1 MSLIRD
7 LPYTMVAQAD
17 TLIASCSALY
27 SCAASTDLGLQP
39 IRQTTASMLVTT
51 GDIGYLGSN
60 TCQGSRV
67 SSGGMVTSTF
77 GDIIDRLRQPI
88 GSHYQAAVVHAT
100 LNSTRGS
107 TEADRKCA
115 IGVSLWAGDSSG
127 GGDLAELSTG
137 MRPRDR
143 VFFTS
148 VRTTDVQNWDL
159 SDESTGAIN
168 LQSNPGQYD
177 LRNAG
182 RYLQVRGRWGINQ
195 VTTESSGDEQARA
208 GAVITFMAG
217 DLLPPALDTS
227 SPFSTSTSTS
237 T

>member
-7 LPYTMVAQAD
+7 LPFTMVAQPD
-17 TLIASCSALY
+17 TLLATCSALI
-27 SCAASTDLGLQP
+27 SSAASTDLGLQP
-39 IRQTTASMLVTT
+39 IRQTTAAMLITT

-67 SSGGMVTSTF
+67 SSGGIVTSTF
-77 GDIIDRLRQPI
+77 GEIIDRLRQPI
-88 GSHYQAAVVHAT
+88 GAHYQAAVVAAT

-115 IGVSLWAGDSSG
+115 LGVSLWAGDSSG

-148 VRTTDVQNWDL
+148 VRTTDMLDWDVE
-159 SDESTGAIN
+159 ESSSAIN

-182 RYLQVRGRWGINQ
+182 RYLQVRGRYGINQ
-195 VTTESSGDEQARA
+195 VTTESSGDEQCRA

-227 SPFSTSTSTS
+227 SPFSTSTSTA
-237 T
+237 